1 MTFER
6 NRDARVSRVE
16 RKVYSPATRVAYI
29 FAETKEIPTRCRTP
43 SGGVGAVL
51 DSSGNIMVYGT
62 AKATDTKRGV
72 LSQLI
77 EKARTKD
84 DRKKSPGRE
93 DGRDRSQ
100 SRRSRKSPDST
111 KPKTPPGHSSGGKMR
126 SLYRSLKSGTGDT
139 SAEALDQAE
148 RCTDSQ
154 QPQSHLGKKR
164 RSRASEQS

>member
-1 MTFER
+1 MSTYLIQE
-6 NRDARVSRVE
+6 NSIDHLE
-16 RKVYSPATRVAYI
+16 G
-29 FAETKEIPTRCRTP
+29 KEIPVRCRTP

-51 DSSGNIMVYGT
+51 DSSGNIVVYGT
-62 AKATDTKRGV
+62 AKSTDPKRGV

-77 EKARTKD
+77 EKARTQKD

-100 SRRSRKSPDST
+100 SRRSRKSPDSA
-111 KPKTPPGHSSGGKMR
+111 KPKTPPGHSSGSKMR
-126 SLYRSLKSGTGDT
+126 SLYRSLKGGTGDT

-154 QPQSHLGKKR
+154 QPQSHIGKNGR
-164 RSRASEQS
+164 GSQGRLQTSTDTL